1 MLNYDT
7 IKESDSFARPN
18 GYYNSVQLIE
28 LNDGYMMKDEL
39 PCYWLVGVVAYIDYN
54 ERFVG
59 EIQHFT
65 NLEDAKEEYSKQCDI
80 FGVAESEVF
89 NG

>member
-1 MLNYDT
+1 
-7 IKESDSFARPN
+7 
-18 GYYNSVQLIE
+18 
-28 LNDGYMMKDEL
+28 MMKDEL

-80 FGVAESEVF
+80 LPCSRERGVQCLISR
-89 NG
+89 